1 MDTMDKVFMLG
12 IDPGLRG
19 GLAFLAQDGSIELYA
34 MPTIGDKDYDIQE
47 IKRLL
52 RHFMPNLTV
61 LEQQIAMPG
70 QGLTSTLQTGKG
82 FGILLGL
89 LAGLEMPHQVVGAKM
104 WQAKLFTG
112 VKADLDTKI
121 KSEIVAKRIFP
132 SADFRRSDRAR
143 VAADGLTD
151 AACIAEYARR
161 LYSGNGVT
169 VEKQRDH
176 TPMPGNED
184 MCSKCGDFI
193 PTSIICSIA

>member
-1 MDTMDKVFMLG
+1 
-12 IDPGLRG
+12 
-19 GLAFLAQDGSIELYA
+19 
-34 MPTIGDKDYDIQE
+34 
-47 IKRLL
+47 
-52 RHFMPNLTV
+52 
-61 LEQQIAMPG
+61 MPG

-89 LAGLEMPHQVVGAKM
+89 LAGLEMPHQVVAAKA
-104 WQAKLFTG
+104 WQGKLFTG

-132 SADFRRSDRAR
+132 SADFRKSDRAR

-176 TPMPGNED
+176 TPMSGNED

-193 PTSIICSIA
+193 PTSPTCSIA